1 MLSDKLRS
9 SVLAPTPTSGI
20 QYVGGYTVGYAG
32 TTADVTITFGG
43 SLTGGLASSAS
54 EGDLVLVY
62 YGSGASTN
70 IGMSITGY
78 TELADIYAN
87 ASQYDTNFAV
97 AYKVMGASPDSSF
110 VIPLGT
116 QSSLAAGA
124 VAVQVWR
131 NVASIAQIVTASK
144 TNSVLAQPPAITPI
158 VAGSF
163 IVAGGAGAYAITGVG
178 TYSSSNLTAF
188 ISSGGSAQTDLTVG
202 LGYKEWTSGTFT
214 PAQFTF
220 SISNSTDFSCVSAT
234 LILVPSNTTAPKFV
248 ASAQTQA
255 PLSPTTATVTV
266 NKPAGTVAGDLMV
279 MVGATGSLVRTWT
292 GDTGW
297 VEVADQGAPPNL
309 RIAYKVAGSSEPSS
323 YTFTIDTATGTGI
336 FACILTYRN
345 AVYDTIGT
353 FATNANPLVLPSVNA
368 SLDNS
373 VLIACAAGRTTAT
386 ITMPSEMLLR
396 VADNDAIAPSLRI
409 ADQYVLAGATGTKSV
424 SSGATTD
431 VSGVLLTIKPA

>member
-1 MLSDKLRS
+1 MLSNKLRS
-9 SVLAPTPTSGI
+9 SVPAPTPTSGI
-20 QYVGGYTVGYAG
+20 QYVGGYATGYAG
-32 TTADVTITFGG
+32 FTTNITINFGG
-43 SLTGGLASSAS
+43 NLAGGIASSAS

-62 YGSGASTN
+62 YGVGSTVN

-78 TELADIYAN
+78 TELVDTYVDDT
-87 ASQYDTNFAV
+87 YDANFAV
-97 AYKVMGASPDSSF
+97 AYKVMGATPDSSF

-116 QSSLAAGA
+116 QSTAAAGA

-131 NVASIAQIVTASK
+131 NVASIAQIVTATK
-144 TNSVLAQPPAITPI
+144 PNSVLAQPPAVTPI
-158 VAGSF
+158 VPGSF
-163 IVAGGAGAYAITGVG
+163 IVAGGVGAYVVTGVG
-178 TYSSSNLTAF
+178 TYSSSDLTSF
-188 ISSGGSAQTDLTVG
+188 ISSGGSDTTDLTVG

-220 SISNSTDFSCVSAT
+220 SSSDSVNFSCASAT
-234 LILVPSNTTAPKFV
+234 LILVPSNTTAPKFI
-248 ASAQTQA
+248 ASAQTQVN
-255 PLSPTTATVTV
+255 LSPSTATVTV
-266 NKPAGTVAGDLMV
+266 NKPAGTVAGDLMI

-292 GDTGW
+292 DDTGW
-297 VEVADQGAPPNL
+297 TEVADQGAPPNL
-309 RIAYKVAGSSEPSS
+309 RVAYKVAGSSEPSS

-353 FATNANPLVLPSVNA
+353 FATNANPLVLPSVDA
-368 SLDNS
+368 SLNNS

-386 ITMPSEMLLR
+386 ITMPSEMILR
-396 VADNDAIAPSLRI
+396 VTDNDAIAPSLRI

-424 SSGATTD
+424 SSGAATD